1 MTDLAYFVVD
11 AFTDRPFTGNPA
23 AVVPLDRWLPDE
35 LMQSIA
41 VEMNLSET
49 AFFAPTPGEDTDFRL
64 RWFTPVQEVDLC
76 GHATLASA
84 HVLMSR
90 LEPGRRRVVFQS
102 RSGPLGVDREPG
114 PEGDKLVLDFPARP
128 AAPIEDPALAALVA
142 EATGVEPLALL
153 RGRDIVAVC
162 GHADQ
167 VRTMRPD
174 FGRIAVLGSYG
185 LIVTAPGDGPYDF
198 VSRFF
203 VPAQGIDEDPVTGSA
218 HCALVPYWAARL
230 GKTSLSARQVS
241 RRGGDIACTLVGDRV
256 RLGGTAVLVASG
268 RLHL

>member
-11 AFTDRPFTGNPA
+11 AFADRPFAGNPA
-23 AVVPLDRWLPDE
+23 AVVPVDRFLSDA

-49 AFFAPTPGEDTDFRL
+49 AFFAPEPGGDFRL
-64 RWFTPVQEVDLC
+64 RWFTPSTEVDLC

-84 HVLMSR
+84 HVLMTRLDPSR
-90 LEPGRRRVVFQS
+90 QRVVFQS
-102 RSGPLGVDREPG
+102 RSGPLGVDREG
-114 PEGDKLVLDFPARP
+114 ETLVLDFPARP
-128 AAPIEDPALAALVA
+128 PAPVDDAALTDAVA
-142 EATGVEPLALL
+142 AAIGVRPVALL
-153 RGRDIVAVC
+153 RGRDIVAVVDS
-162 GHADQ
+162 ADQ
-167 VRTMRPD
+167 VRGLRPD
-174 FGRIAVLGSYG
+174 FGRIVALGSYG
-185 LIVTAPGDGPYDF
+185 LIVTAPGDGEHDF

-203 VPAQGIDEDPVTGSA
+203 VPGEGIPEDPVTGSA
-218 HCALVPYWAARL
+218 HCALVPYWAARTGRTQL
-230 GKTSLSARQVS
+230 RARQVS